1 MHKNLYK
8 FILLSSLMTIAS
20 VSYSSGTI
28 QINGNIV
35 EDTCSTSHLDKDCQ
49 VINTIRQN
57 IESKRVSLE
66 DLRNSPQNNNLT
78 EISIEKIPEHNS
90 AVIIASYY

>member
-20 VSYSSGTI
+20 VSYWSGTI

-57 IESKRVSLE
+57 IESKSVSLE

>member
-1 MHKNLYK
+1 
-8 FILLSSLMTIAS
+8 MTIAS

-35 EDTCSTSHLDKDCQ
+35 EDTCSTNHLDKDCQ
-49 VINTIRQN
+49 VINTIKQN
-57 IESKRVSLE
+57 IESKSVSLE
-66 DLRNSPQNNNLT
+66 DLRNSPQNNNVT

>member
-8 FILLSSLMTIAS
+8 FILLSSLMAIAS

-35 EDTCSTSHLDKDCQ
+35 EDTCSTSHSDKD
-49 VINTIRQN
+49 TIH
-57 IESKRVSLE
+57 K
-66 DLRNSPQNNNLT
+66 T
-78 EISIEKIPEHNS
+78 TM
-90 AVIIASYY
+90 

>member
-8 FILLSSLMTIAS
+8 FILLSSLMAIAS

-35 EDTCSTSHLDKDCQ
+35 EDTCSTIHSDKDCQ
-49 VINTIRQN
+49 VINTIKQN
-57 IESKRVSLE
+57 IESKSVSLE
-66 DLRNSPQNNNLT
+66 DLRNSPQNNNVT